1 MSAPDFLDEENCRG
15 LLALPIR
22 STLISRLESELGLNI
37 VLLGIIEGLTAIV
50 EVETLRKAIAMHV
63 KKQFLDL
70 NMKALDLGMEMV
82 EAQAK
87 TGIRI

>member
-1 MSAPDFLDEENCRG
+1 
-15 LLALPIR
+15 
-22 STLISRLESELGLNI
+22 
-37 VLLGIIEGLTAIV
+37 
-50 EVETLRKAIAMHV
+50 MHV

-82 EAQAK
+82 EAQAR

>member
-1 MSAPDFLDEENCRG
+1 
-15 LLALPIR
+15 
-22 STLISRLESELGLNI
+22 
-37 VLLGIIEGLTAIV
+37 V
-50 EVETLRKAIAMHV
+50 EVETLRKAVAMHV